1 MELTHLAVLQ
11 SDGYRQPHEAPTAVY
26 AVGNYAQSITRY
38 LGSYQNT
45 QLEFARRFD
54 MQVLSSGELGVNYF
68 LYLRLETV
76 DMNAPDYNPFPT
88 GSRVDVWW
96 PATGNDM
103 SHE

>member
-1 MELTHLAVLQ
+1 MAHML
-11 SDGYRQPHEAPTAVY
+11 S
-26 AVGNYAQSITRY
+26 
-38 LGSYQNT
+38 T
-45 QLEFARRFD
+45 QHR

-96 PATGNDM
+96 PATGNDT